1 MLRHVHIERKP
12 IAIAAM
18 QMSIESHAI
27 WGALVGTASAK
38 PTLIVAPEPR
48 TPGVAFG
55 ALAKLAK
62 IICDAVD
69 AGGPRDHFE
78 TKKGVPYTRVRRAPQ
93 LLVANEAVV
102 ALLDRLG
109 RRMRPA
115 GYGGHIEVPPEVN
128 IAGAHLGFYAEQ
140 ARRAGSALTLVA
152 TRE

>member
-1 MLRHVHIERKP
+1 MNAIDLLIAARAADSGRAQRRRTLRHVHLEAKP

-27 WGALVGTASAK
+27 WGALVGTARGK

-48 TPGVAFG
+48 TPGIAFG
-55 ALAKLAK
+55 AMAKLAK
-62 IICDAVD
+62 IVCDAVD
-69 AGGPRDHFE
+69 ASAGGPRDHFE
-78 TKKGVPYTRVRRAPQ
+78 TKKGVPYSRVRRAPQ
-93 LLVANEAVV
+93 FLVANEAVV

-128 IAGAHLGFYAEQ
+128 
-140 ARRAGSALTLVA
+140 
-152 TRE
+152 